1 MTASHSGHLDTSIAP
16 PHCIQIRDNKP
27 RRSAIPFLHHSFH
40 SFQDT
45 RSKFEPLC
53 VRAKL
58 DHFLSKREMCLY
70 LTRDS
75 YRSSRPTG
83 IPCGETVFVVP
94 RTSALP
100 LLAARSKDNG
110 RSHGRFEQRVHI
122 RETLDIEDMNL
133 DEPTSTW
140 NIVV

>member
-58 DHFLSKREMCLY
+58 DHFLLKREMCLY
-70 LTRDS
+70 PHKRFLPVEQTDWYSVWRD
-75 YRSSRPTG
+75 G
-83 IPCGETVFVVP
+83 IRCSTYE
-94 RTSALP
+94 
-100 LLAARSKDNG
+100 
-110 RSHGRFEQRVHI
+110 RVASI
-122 RETLDIEDMNL
+122 GCK
-133 DEPTSTW
+133 
-140 NIVV
+140 VQG